1 MIYLHKILP
10 LLLSPLFI
18 FLTAAVIFSIKK
30 RNWTALSI
38 TIIFSITCTSIV
50 ANPLWRHLEGG
61 QTPIHVKNASK
72 TDAVV
77 VLSGGMTHAF
87 DLDGDQII
95 QWRNADRFMK
105 GIELFKHDKGD
116 LIVFTGGSLPWEKL
130 KTNEG
135 INLKDKAIE
144 MHIPETNILVT
155 SRAENTAQE
164 AREVAKLL
172 SEKTKEITL
181 VTSAFHMPRALNLFR
196 QQGFDVHQFPVDF
209 RARAKSQPLTPMDF
223 IPSTE
228 AADRTFEAMRE
239 FLGRAYYGLRSWIK
253 I

>member
-1 MIYLHKILP
+1 MIYVHKILP
-10 LLLSPLFI
+10 LLISPLFI
-18 FLTAAVIFSIKK
+18 FLTAALMFSIKK

-105 GIELFKHDKGD
+105 GIELVKHGKGD
-116 LIVFTGGSLPWEKL
+116 LVIFTGGNLPWQQLTTDEGSILKEKAL
-130 KTNEG
+130 
-135 INLKDKAIE
+135 E
-144 MHIPETNILVT
+144 MNIPKEQILVT
-155 SRAENTAQE
+155 SRVENTAQE
-164 AREVAKLL
+164 AQEVANLL
-172 SEKTKEITL
+172 ASRTKKITL
-181 VTSAFHMPRALNLFR
+181 VTSAFHMPRASNLFR
-196 QQGFDVHQFPVDF
+196 QRGFDVYQFPVDF
-209 RARAKSQPLTPMDF
+209 RSRAQSQSLTPMDF

-228 AADRTFEAMRE
+228 AADATFKAMRE
-239 FLGRAYYGLRSWIK
+239 FLGRTYYGLRSWIK